1 MNNQLAQTICRAF
14 DTKQFHSPCLNTAK
28 ANAQEMLSG
37 RTHYVDDSTLRYF
50 GCRITSAQPVD
61 FGMFYRIT
69 ESIGRDGFN
78 GKRGFRCVLFDI
90 NGQVIYRPDLDGLE
104 STSTKAE
111 KTFYAW
117 FESFNSE
124 IHYQDKI
131 REKIIH
137 NQRQAY
143 TLEEC
148 LEALHEAITA

>member
-1 MNNQLAQTICRAF
+1 
-14 DTKQFHSPCLNTAK
+14 
-28 ANAQEMLSG
+28 
-37 RTHYVDDSTLRYF
+37 
-50 GCRITSAQPVD
+50 
-61 FGMFYRIT
+61 MFYRIT

-90 NGQVIYRPDLDGLE
+90 NGQVVYRPDLDGLE